1 VCKKKVYCSEQ
12 LGNGEAFG
20 VRWLDTAFPDTFIL
34 SDCRGKLRQ
43 AAALQKLK
51 PVRPIRLFLLL
62 LLFVSITFAQTSERV
77 SSFREYKGYSQE
89 VYKEWQRSSVYITT
103 RDGTRL
109 AADIIRPTV
118 NGKPTEEKLPVIW
131 THNRY
136 HRALYFNGNLR
147 TIIDNFG
154 WLTTMLKHGYV
165 VVSVDV
171 RGSGASFG
179 TYDGPFSEKESQDAY
194 DVTEW
199 LAKQDWSN
207 GKIGM
212 FGVSYLAI
220 TQYMAASQKPPHLKA
235 IIPEKAMF
243 DFYSFGYPGGIFR
256 QDFTFSWSN
265 LTKSLSFLA
274 PAPPVDEDKDGSLF
288 KAAQKEHRNN
298 RDVYEMGKA
307 SPYRNSID
315 PVSKRKLNITRS
327 PSTYLKEINESGIAI
342 YTIGGWFDL
351 WPRDAL
357 LWFANLK
364 TPQRLMIG
372 PWFHQMSIE
381 EYNPNER
388 LRWFDYWLKGIDNG
402 ITKEPRIWYYTINAP
417 DGKEWRSTDAWPL
430 PNQKETKFYFQG
442 GNATVRERVEE
453 SQSVPSINDG
463 TLTTA
468 VPKSKNAFD
477 AYKVDYTTTSGKPS
491 RWSNGYGLG
500 GARLRY
506 ANLSENDKKALAYTT
521 ESLSDD
527 MEVTGHPIAHLWISS
542 TAKDGDFFVY
552 LEDIDEQGVSHYV
565 TEGALRASHR
575 KLSQAPFNNLGLP
588 YHRSY
593 IEDILKLNGKPVELI
608 FDLHPTSYI
617 FKKDHRIRVTITCA
631 DKDNTQT
638 PELKPAPTVKIYRD
652 ASKASYIVLPVIMKW

>member
-1 VCKKKVYCSEQ
+1 MTTK
-12 LGNGEAFG
+12 L
-20 VRWLDTAFPDTFIL
+20 VRIT
-34 SDCRGKLRQ
+34 K
-43 AAALQKLK
+43 
-51 PVRPIRLFLLL
+51 LFLLL
-62 LLFVSITFAQTSERV
+62 LLFVSICFAQERV

-89 VYKEWQRSSVYITT
+89 VYKEWQRSSLYITA

-109 AADIIRPTV
+109 AADIFRPSID
-118 NGKPTEEKLPVIW
+118 GKPTEERLPVIW

-136 HRALYFNGNLR
+136 HRAFYINGELR
-147 TIIDNFG
+147 TVVDSFA
-154 WLTTMLKHGYV
+154 WLVTMLKHGYV
-165 VVSVDV
+165 VVAVDV

-179 TYDGPFSEKESQDAY
+179 TYDGPFSEKETQDAY

-207 GKIGM
+207 GNVGM

-274 PAPPVDEDKDGSLF
+274 PALPVDEDKDGSLF

-298 RDVYEMGKA
+298 RDIYEMGRT

-315 PVSKRKLNITRS
+315 PVSKQKLSITRS
-327 PSTYLKEINESGIAI
+327 PSSYLKEINESGVAI

-372 PWFHQMSIE
+372 PWFHQMAIE

-417 DGKEWRSTDAWPL
+417 DGKEWRSTDTFPL
-430 PNQKETKFYFQG
+430 PNQKQTKFYFQG
-442 GNATVRERVEE
+442 RNATVQGRNATVKERVEANKT
-453 SQSVPSINDG
+453 SVTSVNDG
-463 TLTTA
+463 MLTSNA
-468 VPKSKNAFD
+468 PKSKRTFD
-477 AYKVDYTTTSGKPS
+477 TYKVDYTTTSSKPS
-491 RWSNGYGLG
+491 RWTNGYGLG
-500 GARLRY
+500 SAQFRY
-506 ANLSENDKKALAYTT
+506 PNLSENDKKGLTYTT
-521 ESLSDD
+521 EILMDD
-527 MEVTGHPIAHLWISS
+527 MEVTGNPIAHLWISS
-542 TAKDGDFFVY
+542 TATDGDFFVY
-552 LEDIDEQGVSHYV
+552 LEDVDEQGISHYV

-575 KLSQAPFNNLGLP
+575 KLSEAPFNNLGLP

-593 IEDILKLNGKPVELI
+593 IEDILKLNGKPVELV

-617 FKKDHRIRVTITCA
+617 FKKGHRVRVTITCA

-638 PELKPAPTVKIYRD
+638 PEIKPAPTVKIYRD
-652 ASKASYIVLPVIMKW
+652 ASKASYIVLPVI